1 MSVSCNGQC
10 SSCPFAA
17 GRKHIKVAVI
27 GAKSL
32 SAASE
37 YSVRDYCLRVEFL
50 SEISNILDF
59 KPDVVLN
66 LADSTDLERTI
77 YPVTKL
83 VDMDHKIVLALE
95 RYEDLL
101 ATSHSVDM
109 EKLSQLLGMPV
120 IAADFATPEGKSRI
134 LPVII
139 DAYEASVPDY
149 DKKVRIPY
157 GQDLEKAITRISENI
172 HHQHDEHDCFTD
184 RYMAVRLLEKQDYI
198 LPYVEKLGN
207 SVEIL
212 ALADKLSESLK
223 KGYGK
228 PSQELIAIARRGFV
242 SGALQETIRH
252 SDDNSDHSITQKV
265 DAVLTNRW
273 LGLPILALVLFAMFQ
288 ATFALGAYP
297 QAWIEN
303 GVDALGSWMHGIM
316 SDGWFSS
323 MLIDGIVQGVGAVL
337 SFLPNI
343 IILFFFLSLL
353 EDSGYM
359 ARAAFVMDKIMHRFG
374 LHGRSF
380 IPMLIGFGC
389 NVPAI
394 MAARSIEDRKDR
406 TLTMLMIPFMSCSAR
421 LPVYMLFVSAF
432 FQNYKALVM
441 MSMYVIGIVL
451 SILFAYVM
459 KHTKWFRKKNEDY
472 VSELPEY
479 RKPTWRSTGAHIWER
494 VSDYLQKIST
504 VILAASVIIWA
515 LEYFPADRTD
525 HGANPEQS
533 ILADIG
539 RGMEPVMAPLGFDW
553 RMNVCILTGLP
564 AKEAIVSTMGILYK
578 ADEDQES
585 LTAAMREEKY
595 LSGPHE
601 GENVFNPAVAFAFMI
616 FVLLYFPCIATI
628 ATLKREIGWKWAAFE
643 VIHSL
648 VLAWVA
654 AFVVFHVVSLLI

>member
-139 DAYEASVPDY
+139 DAYEAPVPDS

>member
-1 MSVSCNGQC
+1 MSVNCNGQC

-17 GRKHIKVAVI
+17 GRKKIKVAVI
-27 GAKSL
+27 GSR
-32 SAASE
+32 SMTAASE
-37 YSVRDYCLRVEFL
+37 YSARNHCLRIDYL
-50 SEISNILDF
+50 SEISSILDTD
-59 KPDVVLN
+59 PDVVLN

-95 RYEDLL
+95 KYDKFL
-101 ATSHSVDM
+101 ATGHSVDM
-109 EKLSQLLGMPV
+109 GKLSQLLGMPV
-120 IAADFATPEGKSRI
+120 LAADFDSEEGRARI
-134 LPVII
+134 IPALI
-139 DAYEASVPDY
+139 DAYEAPATDN

-157 GQDLEKAITRISENI
+157 GQDVEKAIARICDKI
-172 HHQHDEHDCFTD
+172 HSDHEDHACFTD
-184 RYMAVRLLEKQDYI
+184 RYMAVRLLEKQSYI
-198 LPYVEKLGN
+198 LPYVNQLSN
-207 SVEIL
+207 AQEII
-212 ALADKLSESLK
+212 ALADRLGESLH
-223 KGYGK
+223 KGYDK
-228 PSQELIAIARRGFV
+228 SSQELIVIARRGFV

-252 SDDNSDHSITQKV
+252 SKDNSDHSLTQKI

-273 LGLPILALVLFAMFQ
+273 LGLPILALILFLMFQ

-297 QAWIEN
+297 QAWIES
-303 GVDALGSWMHGIM
+303 GIDALSAWLHGRI
-316 SDGWFSS
+316 SDGWFSN
-323 MLIDGIVQGVGAVL
+323 MIIDGVVQGVGAVL

-394 MAARSIEDRKDR
+394 MAAKSIEDRKDR

-441 MSMYVIGIVL
+441 MSMYVIGVIL
-451 SILFAYVM
+451 SIVFAYVM

-479 RKPTWRSTGAHIWER
+479 RRPTWRSTGAHIWER
-494 VSDYLQKIST
+494 ASDYLQKIST

-525 HGANPEQS
+525 NGTNPEQS

-539 RGMEPVMAPLGFDW
+539 RSMEPVMSPLGFDW

-564 AKEAIVSTMGILYK
+564 AKEAIVSTMGILYNTDG
-578 ADEDQES
+578 DEES
-585 LTAAMREEKY
+585 LNEAMRNETY
-595 LSGPHE
+595 VSGPRA
-601 GENVFNPAVAFAFMI
+601 GENVFNPAVALAFMI

-628 ATLKREIGWKWAAFE
+628 ATLNREIGWKWAAFE
-643 VIHSL
+643 VVHSL

-654 AFVVFHVVSLLI
+654 AFVVFRVVSLLI